1 MLGQQFLIR
10 QEAKSVG
17 CLCYF
22 LLSNYEGLNLNFIK
36 KRQLPVDGD
45 VESNSGPS
53 RSYYKSPCG
62 RPKKIKVFSGTSKN

>member
-1 MLGQQFLIR
+1 MILGQQFLIR

-22 LLSNYEGLNLNFIK
+22 LLSNCEGLNLNFIK

-53 RSYYKSPCG
+53 
-62 RPKKIKVFSGTSKN
+62 